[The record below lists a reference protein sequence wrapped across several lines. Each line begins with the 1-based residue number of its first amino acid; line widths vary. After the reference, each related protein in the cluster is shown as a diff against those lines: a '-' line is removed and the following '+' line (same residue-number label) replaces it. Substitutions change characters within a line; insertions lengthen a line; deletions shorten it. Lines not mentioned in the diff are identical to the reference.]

1 MNLVIWVSMQLTKIK
16 LAGFKSFVDPTT
28 IPFPSSLIG
37 IVGPNG
43 CGKSNVIDA
52 VRWVMG
58 ESSARHLRGDTMAD
72 VIFNGSQSRK
82 PVGHAT
88 IELVFDNSDG
98 KAGGAYASY
107 SELAIKRVVGR
118 DGQSSYYLN
127 GTRCRRKDITDIFLG
142 TGLGPRSYAVI
153 EQGMISRFIEA
164 KPEEMRGFLEEAAG
178 ISRYKERRRET
189 VNRIRHTRDNID
201 RLNDIRDELGNQL
214 QRLDRQAKVAE
225 KYRHLKKDERKL
237 KAQLLALRWRGIEQH
252 AASQKDKIADT
263 ETIYEGQ
270 VAEQRNIEADIEHK
284 RAQHNE
290 ATETFNKV
298 QADYYAVGAEIA
310 RVEQSIQHGHEK
322 RQQIKEDLQQ
332 VEASVRDYRENLQR
346 DRERTA
352 ELSGA
357 LGNDDPALKQLQEV
371 ETSSAGAL
379 ARAEDTMQ
387 DWQIDWDEFND
398 EAAGPA
404 REVEVE
410 RARIQ
415 QLQHQLTLLKDRI
428 CRLEKEDDGS
438 ATGHEDEI
446 SKLLVRSDGAA
457 KDAATL
463 QQQQQDCSR
472 RINEQRDLNQ
482 QLGGNLDEARGALQ
496 TLRGRQASLEALQ
509 EAALG
514 KREEAVIEWLDSHGL
529 KNARRLAQNL
539 KVDSGWER
547 AVETVLGFHLESV
560 CVDTLDK
567 VVSSIGSLKQGA
579 IGILEEAA
587 GGAKTGTL
595 GTPLSDYVESSW
607 AMGSLLSGVY
617 AVPDVKKAMALRG
630 KLAAHESLITPDG
643 IWLGNHWMRVA
654 RGTDEKAGILHRENE
669 LKKLGEELARL
680 EDQVESRQ
688 GKRDEGQQQL
698 QVLEHERDG
707 KQAELDD
714 ASKQQADIKAQLSA
728 TEASLQ
734 QIKSHRE
741 RMQLDVGEM
750 RSQLENGDR
759 ELTESGQRLESATET
774 VKQHQQRRDE
784 LTQRRDHLRELLDQ
798 AKEQARIDYDAA
810 HQLALKVEST
820 RTAFTSTQEAMGR
833 IENQLIQLEARHHEL
848 QQLLKDTDRPAEDLA
863 KERDELLCK
872 RLEVENLLNNT
883 RKQMEDIGQQV
894 DITTHQRN
902 EAEQKAQDIRAVL
915 EQLRMDFQGVSV
927 RQQTIQEQI
936 DETDFERKAL
946 LKDLSAEDDEAQW
959 QQKVGKMDRRIT
971 RLGPINLAAIGEF
984 TEMSERKT
992 YLDAQL
998 NDLLEALT
1006 MLETAMNKLDKETR
1020 TRFKETFDKVNTK
1033 LKETFPKLF
1042 GGGEAYLEMETA
1054 DLLESGVTLMARPPG
1069 KRLSNIHLMS
1079 GGEKALAAV
1088 AMIFSIF
1095 ALNPAPFCILDEVD
1109 APLDDANVARFCEMV
1124 KDMSDKIQFI
1134 FITHNKI
1141 TMEMASRIMGVTMHE
1156 PGVSR
1161 IVAVDMDE
1169 AAAMVAV

>member
-1 MNLVIWVSMQLTKIK
+1 MQLTKIK

-28 IPFPSSLIG
+28 IPFPSSLNG

-82 PVGHAT
+82 PVGHGT

-98 KAGGAYASY
+98 KAGGQYAGY

-127 GTRCRRKDITDIFLG
+127 GSRCRRRDITDIFLG

-164 KPEEMRGFLEEAAG
+164 KPEEMRNFLEEAAG

-189 VNRIRHTRDNID
+189 TTRIRHTRDNID
-201 RLNDIRDELGNQL
+201 RLNDIRDELEKQL

-225 KYRHLKKDERKL
+225 KYRHLKKDEREL
-237 KAQLLALRWRGIEQH
+237 KAQLLALKWRGIEQH
-252 AASQKDKIADT
+252 ASAQKDEIVDT
-263 ETIYEGQ
+263 ETAYEGQ
-270 VAEQRNIEADIEHK
+270 VAGQRNIEADIEKK
-284 RAQHNE
+284 REQHNE

-310 RVEQSIQHGHEK
+310 RVELSIQHGREK
-322 RQQIKEDLQQ
+322 RQQLKEDLQQ
-332 VEASVRDYRENLQR
+332 VEASVSDYRENLQR
-346 DRERTA
+346 DRERIA
-352 ELSGA
+352 ELSSA
-357 LGNDDPALKQLQEV
+357 LEKDDPALQQLQRV
-371 ETSSAGAL
+371 EASSSDTL
-379 ARAEDTMQ
+379 ARAEDSMQ

-415 QLQHQLTLLKDRI
+415 QLEHQLTLLKDRI
-428 CRLEKEDDGS
+428 ARLEKEDGGRAS
-438 ATGHEDEI
+438 GHEDEI
-446 SKLLVRSDGAA
+446 SKLLAQSDSAARDAGA
-457 KDAATL
+457 L
-463 QQQQQDCSR
+463 QDELQECGR
-472 RINEQRDLNQ
+472 RINEQRDLNH
-482 QLGGNLDEARGALQ
+482 QLGENLDDARGALQ

-514 KREEAVIEWLDSHGL
+514 KREEAVIEWLDKHGL
-529 KNARRLAQNL
+529 KSARRLAENL

-567 VVSSIGSLKQGA
+567 LASSIGSLRQGA
-579 IGILEEAA
+579 IGILEKAA
-587 GGAKTGTL
+587 GSAKTGTL
-595 GTPLSDYVESSW
+595 GTPLSDYVDSSW
-607 AMGSLLSGVY
+607 QMGSLLSGVY
-617 AVPDVKKAMALRG
+617 AVPDIKKAMALRG

-654 RGTDEKAGILHRENE
+654 HATDEKAGILHRENE
-669 LKKLGEELARL
+669 LKGISEDLARL
-680 EDQVESRQ
+680 EDQVESEQ
-688 GKRDEGQQQL
+688 GKQDEGKQQL
-698 QVLEHERDG
+698 QVLEQEREA
-707 KQAELDD
+707 KQGALND
-714 ASKQQADIKAQLSA
+714 ASKLQADIRARLSA
-728 TEASLQ
+728 TEASLE
-734 QIKSHRE
+734 QIMNHRE
-741 RMQLDVGEM
+741 RIQSDVGEM
-750 RSQLENGDR
+750 RTQLENDNA
-759 ELTESGQRLESATET
+759 ELSESRQRLQGATKA
-774 VKQHQQRRDE
+774 VKLHQKRRDE
-784 LTQRRDHLRELLDQ
+784 LTQRRDNLRESLDQ
-798 AKEQARIDYDAA
+798 AREQARIDHDAA
-810 HQLALKVEST
+810 HQLALKVESG
-820 RTAFTSTQEAMGR
+820 RTAFTSTQQAMER
-833 IENQLIQLEARHHEL
+833 IENQLTQLEARHHEL
-848 QQLLKDTDRPAEDLA
+848 QQLLKDTDRPADDLTT
-863 KERDELLCK
+863 EREELLCK
-872 RLEVENLLNNT
+872 RLETEDLLGT
-883 RKQMEDIGQQV
+883 ARKQMEDIGQQM
-894 DITTHQRN
+894 DIATQKRN

-915 EQLRMDFQGVSV
+915 EQLRMDFKGISV

-936 DETDFERKAL
+936 DETDYEREAL
-946 LKDLSAEDDEAQW
+946 LKGLSEEDTDEQW
-959 QQKVGKMDRRIT
+959 QKLVEKMDRRIT
-971 RLGPINLAAIGEF
+971 RLGPINLAAIDEF
-984 TEMSERKT
+984 SEMSERKE

-998 NDLLEALT
+998 NDLLEALKT
-1006 MLETAMNKLDKETR
+1006 LETAMSKIDKETR

-1079 GGEKALAAV
+1079 GGEKALTAV

-1124 KDMSDKIQFI
+1124 REMSDKVQFI

-1141 TMEMASRIMGVTMHE
+1141 TMEHIMGVTMHE

-1161 IVAVDMDE
+1161 IVAVDMEE
-1169 AAAMVAV
+1169 AAAMAAM

>member
-1 MNLVIWVSMQLTKIK
+1 MQLTKIK

-28 IPFPSSLIG
+28 IPFPSSLNG

-82 PVGHAT
+82 PVGHGT

-98 KAGGAYASY
+98 KAGGQYAGY

-127 GTRCRRKDITDIFLG
+127 GSRCRRRDITDIFLG

-164 KPEEMRGFLEEAAG
+164 RPEEMRNFLEEAAG

-189 VNRIRHTRDNID
+189 TNRIRHTRDNID
-201 RLNDIRDELGNQL
+201 RLNDIRDELEKQL

-225 KYRHLKKDERKL
+225 KYRHLKKDERQL
-237 KAQLLALRWRGIEQH
+237 KAQLLALKWRGIEQH
-252 AASQKDKIADT
+252 AAAQQDRIADT
-263 ETIYEGQ
+263 ETAYEGQ
-270 VAEQRNIEADIEHK
+270 VAGQRNIEADIEKK
-284 RAQHNE
+284 REQHNE

-298 QADYYAVGAEIA
+298 QADYYAVASEIS
-310 RVEQSIQHGHEK
+310 RVEQSIEHGREK
-322 RQQIKEDLQQ
+322 CQQLREDLQQ
-332 VEASVRDYRENLQR
+332 VEANVSDYRENLQR

-352 ELSGA
+352 ELSSA
-357 LGNDDPALKQLQEV
+357 LKKDEPALEQLQQV
-371 ETSSAGAL
+371 EAGSSDAL
-379 ARAEDTMQ
+379 AMAEDSMQ

-415 QLQHQLTLLKDRI
+415 QLEHQLTLLKDRI
-428 CRLEKEDDGS
+428 ARLEKEDGGR

-446 SKLLVRSDGAA
+446 SKLLVQS
-457 KDAATL
+457 DAAARDAGAL
-463 QQQQQDCSR
+463 QDELQECGR
-472 RINEQRDLNQ
+472 RINEQRDLNH
-482 QLGGNLDEARGALQ
+482 QLGENLDEARGALQ

-514 KREEAVIEWLDSHGL
+514 KREEAVIEWLDKHGL
-529 KNARRLAQNL
+529 KSAHRLAENL

-560 CVDTLDK
+560 CVDSLDK
-567 VVSSIGSLKQGA
+567 LAGSIGSLRQGA
-579 IGILEEAA
+579 IGILEKAA
-587 GGAKTGTL
+587 GSAKTGTL
-595 GTPLSDYVESSW
+595 GTPLSDYVDSSW
-607 AMGSLLSGVY
+607 QMGSLLSGVY
-617 AVPDVKKAMALRG
+617 AVPDLKKAMALRG
-630 KLAAHESLITPDG
+630 KLAGHESLITPDG

-654 RGTDEKAGILHRENE
+654 RDTDEKAGILHRENE
-669 LKKLGEELARL
+669 MKGISEALARL
-680 EDQVESRQ
+680 EHQVESQQ
-688 GKRDEGQQQL
+688 GKQDEGKQQL
-698 QVLEHERDG
+698 QILEQERDA
-707 KQAELDD
+707 KQTALNE
-714 ASKQQADIKAQLSA
+714 AGKQQADIKARLSA
-728 TEASLQ
+728 TEASLE
-734 QIKSHRE
+734 QIMNHRE
-741 RMQLDVGEM
+741 RIQSDVGEM
-750 RSQLENGDR
+750 RTQLENGNA
-759 ELTESGQRLESATET
+759 ELSESRQRLESAAKA
-774 VKQHQQRRDE
+774 VKRHQKRRDD
-784 LTQRRDHLRELLDQ
+784 LTQRRDNLRESLDG
-798 AKEQARIDYDAA
+798 AKEQARIDHDAA

-820 RTAFTSTQEAMGR
+820 RTAFTSTRQAMER
-833 IENQLIQLEARHHEL
+833 IEKQLTQLEARHHEL
-848 QQLLKDTDRPAEDLA
+848 QQLIKDTDRPADDLTA
-863 KERDELLCK
+863 EREELLGR
-872 RLEVENLLNNT
+872 RLEIENLLGNA
-883 RKQMEDIGQQV
+883 RKQMEDIGQQM
-894 DITTHQRN
+894 DIATQKRN
-902 EAEQKAQDIRAVL
+902 EAEQKAEDIRTAL
-915 EQLRMDFQGVSV
+915 EQLRMDFKGISV

-936 DETDFERKAL
+936 DETDFQREAL
-946 LKDLSAEDDEAQW
+946 LEGLSEEDTGEQW
-959 QQKVGKMDRRIT
+959 QLQVEKMDRRIT
-971 RLGPINLAAIGEF
+971 RLGPINLAAIDEF
-984 TEMSERKT
+984 SEMSERKE

-998 NDLLEALT
+998 NDLLDALKT
-1006 MLETAMNKLDKETR
+1006 LETAMHKIDKETR
-1020 TRFKETFDKVNTK
+1020 ARFKETFDKVNTK

-1079 GGEKALAAV
+1079 GGEKALTAV

-1124 KDMSDKIQFI
+1124 REMSDKVQFI

-1141 TMEMASRIMGVTMHE
+1141 TMELASHIMGVTMHE

-1161 IVAVDMDE
+1161 IVAVDMEE
-1169 AAAMVAV
+1169 AAAMAAM